1 MMDFRHTNVFVTVLT
16 VLLDCH
22 VVVRYWKEL
31 QLLLVV
37 AVEVIEVAVVLAAVV
52 VLAAADRKMKR
63 DEISVQIPDCVTC

>member
-1 MMDFRHTNVFVTVLT
+1 M
-16 VLLDCH
+16 
-22 VVVRYWKEL
+22 VRYWKEL

-37 AVEVIEVAVVLAAVV
+37 AAEVIEIAVVLAAVV

>member
-1 MMDFRHTNVFVTVLT
+1 MDFRHTNVFVTVLT

-37 AVEVIEVAVVLAAVV
+37 AAEVIEIAVVLAAVV